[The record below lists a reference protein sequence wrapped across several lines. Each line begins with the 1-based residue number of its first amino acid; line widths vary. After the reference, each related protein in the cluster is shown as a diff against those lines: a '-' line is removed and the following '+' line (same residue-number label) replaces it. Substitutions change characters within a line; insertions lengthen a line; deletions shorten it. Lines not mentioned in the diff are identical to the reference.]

1 MVLLEQ
7 PLVSE
12 YLMKISNNYIKNKG
26 ECFLVGSKHQETDEI
41 TRPYAE

>member
-7 PLVSE
+7 PLVCE

-26 ECFLVGSKHQETDEI
+26 ECFVVVSKHQETDKGTEQ
-41 TRPYAE
+41 